1 MKPGTRRR
9 STPQRI
15 AAAAV
20 LALLVHALGGVA
32 IYRAGVFRLAALP
45 PAGPAQEV
53 ETAEIE
59 LSPGP
64 GASIE
69 SLVERLDQPDEP
81 TPQELEQ
88 RKEEEKTKAEGQ
100 VVDIARPAVEER
112 PDKARFLAEYDS
124 RVDRETKGPS
134 GRWQAGSPQPPSP
147 PAPAQPPSSSSSSSS
162 PGPAPARAGQAGA
175 PERLGPLAMRVPGRP
190 SPQAAPGAQGERA
203 PEAGPSGLQV
213 PGEDG
218 TISRGAEQDPGAAG
232 AGGRRAVPGG
242 GGAPGRHA
250 PNLLAAEPLERALGL
265 GAGSMDHL
273 PDLTDGEST
282 ALSAKKWKFASF
294 FNRVKRAV
302 GDEWHPDTVYVRH
315 DPSGNI
321 YGVKDRVT
329 VLRVHLRP
337 DGKLDG
343 MDLLQSCGVGF
354 LDEEAMAAFRRAQ
367 PFMNP
372 PPQLREADG
381 LIHFSF
387 AFIFELS
394 GSARPSL
401 KVFKY

>member
-9 STPQRI
+9 TTPQRI
-15 AAAAV
+15 AAAAI
-20 LALLVHALGGVA
+20 LALLVHGVGGVA
-32 IYRAGVFRLAALP
+32 IYRAGVFRLAVPTL
-45 PAGPAQEV
+45 PAGPSEELA
-53 ETAEIE
+53 TIE
-59 LSPGP
+59 LAPGP
-64 GASIE
+64 GESLD
-69 SLVERLDQPDEP
+69 SLVERLDRPDEP
-81 TPQELEQ
+81 TPQEEER
-88 RKEEEKTKAEGQ
+88 RKEEEQTKAEGQ

-134 GRWQAGSPQPPSP
+134 GRWQAGAPQPPSP
-147 PAPAQPPSSSSSSSS
+147 AQPSPPPPPPS
-162 PGPAPARAGQAGA
+162 PAGGERQGAAERAQV
-175 PERLGPLAMRVPGRP
+175 GPLAMRVPGRP
-190 SPQAAPGAQGERA
+190 SPQGAQGARM
-203 PEAGPSGLQV
+203 PEAGPRGVQV

-218 TISRGAEQDPGAAG
+218 TLFRGEEQDPGVPGGGRAVPLRPGG
-232 AGGRRAVPGG
+232 AGGP
-242 GGAPGRHA
+242 GGAPGRQA

-343 MDLLQSCGVGF
+343 LDLLQSCGVGF
-354 LDEEAMAAFRRAQ
+354 LDEEAMAAFKRAQ

-372 PPQLREADG
+372 PPQLKEADG